1 MGSLGINI
9 GSFGSRLARER
20 LVQDAIWTK
29 VNFDEADWDTSG
41 GFDAATGSFVVGQR
55 AKFHF
60 AAGVRLLAPDVPSR
74 HVELL
79 LCKNEKPLQM
89 LTRDVAFHRP
99 DSVALGFPENPW
111 AEYARGFTRGEVPA
125 GPGDVFEVCVRHS
138 FGEPAYLTARH
149 PGSAGE
155 GAPSPAE
162 RHPIYFMGLWHA

>member
-1 MGSLGINI
+1 MGIDI
-9 GSFGSRLARER
+9 GSFGSRLTREQR
-20 LVQDAIWTK
+20 VSDAVWTK
-29 VNFDEADWDTSG
+29 VNFDEADWDASG
-41 GFDAATGSFVVGQR
+41 GFDAATGGFVVGQR

-79 LCKNEKPLQM
+79 LCKNERPLQM
-89 LTRDVAFHRP
+89 LTREAAFHRP
-99 DSVALGFPENPW
+99 DSVALGSPEPPW
-111 AEYARGFTRGEVPA
+111 SEYARGFTRGEVVA
-125 GPGDVFEVCVRHS
+125 HPGDVFEVCVRHS

-149 PGSAGE
+149 PGPAGE